1 MEISGDSAEEIAKRS
16 RYTPRIA
23 NHFLK
28 RCRDYAQVH
37 GGSGIDLNFAKKA
50 LNLMEIDELGLN
62 NHDRRILNILIEKF
76 KGGPVGLQTLA
87 AATSEDEATIEDVYE
102 PFLLQLGFI
111 ERTPAAA
118 SPPKTPINT

>member
-1 MEISGDSAEEIAKRS
+1 
-16 RYTPRIA
+16 
-23 NHFLK
+23 
-28 RCRDYAQVH
+28 
-37 GGSGIDLNFAKKA
+37 
-50 LNLMEIDELGLN
+50 MEIDELGLN

-111 ERTPAAA
+111 ERTPRGRIATENAYKHLGQ
-118 SPPKTPINT
+118 SQIQKNLL